1 MGNRESA
8 IEDTGLYKPHTGF
21 DRLCKSEQ
29 GFCRSWQGFC
39 RLVQARK
46 GFCKSRQGIR
56 SVESIDLYRIDRGS
70 AEAVQSPRQ
79 ASGHE

>member
-8 IEDTGLYKPHTGF
+8 IEDHG
-21 DRLCKSEQ
+21 
-29 GFCRSWQGFC
+29 
-39 RLVQARK
+39 LVQASYRL
-46 GFCKSRQGIR
+46 RQTLQVRTRVLQITAGVLQACTSSKRVLQITAGHQKCR
-56 SVESIDLYRIDRGS
+56 IYLYRIDRDS